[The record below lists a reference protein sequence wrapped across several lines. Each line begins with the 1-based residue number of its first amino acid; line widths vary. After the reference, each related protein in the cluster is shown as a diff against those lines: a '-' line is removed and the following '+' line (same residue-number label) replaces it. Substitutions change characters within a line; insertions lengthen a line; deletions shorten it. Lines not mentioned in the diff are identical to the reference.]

1 MYSHGDKFLP
11 TSSLSLAAV
20 FLQDT
25 QSESAVQGLMSGVRV
40 TPLVSSPPLIK
51 AASIGLD
58 AMGST
63 PRPVSENPTS
73 SKVHLTQPFPAS
85 VNTSPKTGS
94 NCLHNDA
101 ISKGPA
107 ATAVSDA
114 VPHASACSVEA
125 AAVAE
130 SQTKAGSLQGAAGNS
145 STSAAVAAVTQTGC
159 SDHEP
164 SADEEPTCS
173 SGTLGSLTT
182 ATPEVATGA
191 ASFTQHANSG
201 ADSTAVGAPDC
212 QADMSSNDASM
223 SSAWAAITN
232 QPSSSGLSPAGRN
245 STAAADSPHGES
257 AARAADVLGVGSA
270 AEEEVCAAKHDTQ
283 QITASENCCGAS
295 EASGCPTYLSSV

>member
-1 MYSHGDKFLP
+1 MFLP
-11 TSSLSLAAV
+11 TSSLSIAAV

-25 QSESAVQGLMSGVRV
+25 QSESAVQGLMLGVQV

-51 AASIGLD
+51 AVSIGL
-58 AMGST
+58 AAVGST
-63 PRPVSENPTS
+63 PKPVSDNPTS

-107 ATAVSDA
+107 ATAVTDA

-130 SQTKAGSLQGAAGNS
+130 SQTKTGSLQGAAGNS

-159 SDHEP
+159 SNHEP
-164 SADEEPTCS
+164 SADGQATCS

-223 SSAWAAITN
+223 SSAWAATN
-232 QPSSSGLSPAGRN
+232 QPSSCGLSLADRN

-257 AARAADVLGVGSA
+257 AARATDMLGVGSA
-270 AEEEVCAAKHDTQ
+270 AEEEVCAAKHTTNYSLRELLRS
-283 QITASENCCGAS
+283 I
-295 EASGCPTYLSSV
+295 